1 MCTCSLNNDILPGW
15 SMIVMYFQHAASRRG
30 ICHVLGLV
38 DGAPW
43 GGTHRA
49 SPIYEALFSASALAV
64 CKILGMPGP
73 TEQRAG

>member
-1 MCTCSLNNDILPGW
+1 MTSW

-64 CKILGMPGP
+64 CKILGMPSNECTSIMDMIGCR
-73 TEQRAG
+73 TELT

>member
-1 MCTCSLNNDILPGW
+1 
-15 SMIVMYFQHAASRRG
+15 MYFQHAASRRG

-49 SPIYEALFSASALAV
+49 SPIYEALFSASERESHL
-64 CKILGMPGP
+64 LNPPPGSTDP
-73 TEQRAG
+73 ERFAKQAR